1 MATPAPVSTE
11 ERFALP
17 LPGPIRQQVE
27 DTEKNWNR
35 KEGEKSEEELKAE
48 EEAEKQR
55 LEVEAEKTG
64 KTVEDLKAEEEESER
79 QRLEAESHV
88 GETVPKKDFEDL
100 QHQFN
105 VLKGKYDKERGPDLR
120 TQVNGL
126 VEQNNLLREQIQML
140 QAKKPEPQQK
150 KSLRDNPKMKALQ
163 DEFTPEVYEKL
174 LGAMEETV
182 GTIKTEHEEEIKNL
196 RGEVTKSIGMSREEI
211 FWNSIF
217 EKFPNYEQ
225 IRVDPKFGEF
235 LNEEEGMS
243 GYTRYDFLTEA
254 FKKLNA
260 GRVLKYLDA
269 FTKAPIPDKLKS
281 SPNKEKL
288 ERRLGAPA
296 GSGAANR
303 QDLGS
308 KKITV
313 EDVKKA
319 KEDLE
324 KLASEIGRGLWEG
337 RDKEADKRQ
346 AELWKILD
354 SGPSE

>member
-1 MATPAPVSTE
+1 MATPSPVSTE

-35 KEGEKSEEELKAE
+35 KEGEKTEEELKAE
-48 EEAEKQR
+48 EAAEQQR

-64 KTVEDLKAEEEESER
+64 KTVEDLKAEKAEAER
-79 QRLEAESHV
+79 QRIEAESHA

-140 QAKKPEPQQK
+140 QAQKPEPTK

-163 DEFTPEVYEKL
+163 DEFSPEVYEKL

-182 GTIKTEHEEEIKNL
+182 GTIKTAHEEEIKNL

-260 GRVLKYLDA
+260 GRVLKYLEA
-269 FTKAPIPDKLKS
+269 FSKGSPTDKLKS

-303 QDLGS
+303 QDLGT
-308 KKITV
+308 KKVTA

-324 KLASEIGRGLWEG
+324 KLSNEIGRGLWVG
-337 RDKEADKRQ
+337 REKDAEKRE